1 MKIVMIGTGYVGL
14 VTGACFADIGH
25 EVVCLDIDRD
35 KIDRLNNG
43 EILIYEPGLGDMVAD
58 NCSSGRLNF
67 THDYPSALDGAAA
80 AFICVGTPPDDTGQ
94 ADLSQVM
101 AVAKSIGDHIAGDL
115 VVVDKSTVPV
125 GTADQIRDI
134 IDDRLSARGVDHC
147 VHMVSNPE
155 FLREG
160 NAIDDFSDPDRVV
173 IGVADDH
180 ARSVMEQLYAPMKL
194 NDDQFMV
201 MNIKSAEMTKYAAN
215 AMLATRISF
224 MNEFANLAEQV
235 GANIDDVRRG
245 IASDHRIGPHFLYA
259 GCGYGGSCF
268 PKDVRAV
275 IQTGRAADNQM
286 HILEAVVETN
296 DRQKHVLFD
305 KLTNQFGDLSD
316 KTIAILGVAFK
327 PGTDD
332 IRESPALTLIND
344 LLDAGANIRL
354 HDPIALDNAR
364 DEIGDHNQIDYIDD
378 HYTVLSGVDGAALVT
393 HWDDYIDY
401 DFDRV
406 AAQMAGDIIIDGRNV
421 LNARAVGRAG
431 LTYSGIG
438 R

>member
-1 MKIVMIGTGYVGL
+1 
-14 VTGACFADIGH
+14 
-25 EVVCLDIDRD
+25 
-35 KIDRLNNG
+35 
-43 EILIYEPGLGDMVAD
+43 
-58 NCSSGRLNF
+58 
-67 THDYPSALDGAAA
+67 
-80 AFICVGTPPDDTGQ
+80 
-94 ADLSQVM
+94 
-101 AVAKSIGDHIAGDL
+101 
-115 VVVDKSTVPV
+115 
-125 GTADQIRDI
+125 
-134 IDDRLSARGVDHC
+134 
-147 VHMVSNPE
+147 
-155 FLREG
+155 
-160 NAIDDFSDPDRVV
+160 
-173 IGVADDH
+173 
-180 ARSVMEQLYAPMKL
+180 MKL